1 MTHNR
6 LAKMLFNDDSDDEF
20 HLLATMI
27 EEEEMENEDRTP
39 HHLGSTPGHA
49 VIRCDRVQGN
59 DRLYH
64 DYFAD
69 TPTFGPRL
77 FHRRFRM
84 NCPHFFFAFNMP
96 WKLMIHTLSKERMLV
111 ER

>member
-39 HHLGSTPGHA
+39 HRPGSIPGHA
-49 VIRCDRVQGN
+49 VIRTVIDHGDAGGASDQ
-59 DRLYH
+59 
-64 DYFAD
+64 
-69 TPTFGPRL
+69 
-77 FHRRFRM
+77 
-84 NCPHFFFAFNMP
+84 
-96 WKLMIHTLSKERMLV
+96 
-111 ER
+111 

>member
-27 EEEEMENEDRTP
+27 EEEEMANEDRTP
-39 HHLGSTPGHA
+39 RCPGSIPGHA
-49 VIRCDRVQGN
+49 VIQRDIVQGN
-59 DRLYH
+59 DRLYR

-69 TPTFGPRL
+69 IPTFGPHL
-77 FHRRFRM
+77 FRRRFRM
-84 NCPHFFFAFNMP
+84 NRPLFFSHLTCY
-96 WKLMIHTLSKERMLV
+96 KSL
-111 ER
+111 

>member
-1 MTHNR
+1 MTYNR

-27 EEEEMENEDRTP
+27 EEEEMANEDRTP
-39 HHLGSTPGHA
+39 HRPGSIPSHA
-49 VIRCDRVQGN
+49 IIQLDRVQGN
-59 DRLYH
+59 DRLYR

-77 FHRRFRM
+77 FQRRFRM
-84 NCPHFFFAFNMP
+84 NRPLFFSAFNML
-96 WKLMIHTLSKERMLV
+96 WKLMIHTLSK
-111 ER
+111 